1 MAVYPFSRL
10 DDAKRKVREAGI
22 ELIDFGI
29 GDPQE
34 PTDPMI
40 RQALVDGLR
49 ESSSYP
55 LSAGLPE
62 LREAIAGWVARRF
75 GTAIDPSAQVVPTYG
90 SKEAIFSFALATVD
104 VPSGKDTVVV
114 TEPGYPVGERGAL
127 FAGARVLRLPLLERN
142 GFLPDLAAI
151 PAEDW
156 PRISLF
162 WVNYPN
168 NPTGAV
174 APLAFYEELAGR
186 ARQHDFLLCSDE
198 AYSELWFDAPAVSA
212 LQVAD
217 VAGTGTAPATGA
229 AAAIGAGTAP
239 AASRPLANV
248 VVFNTL
254 SKRSSMTGYRSGFV
268 AGDPDVIATMR
279 AFRPTIGTAPQ
290 EFVQRAS
297 VVAWNDERHVGE
309 ARARYAAKR
318 AVLLRALHDC
328 GLRVT
333 ASEATF
339 FLWVATPT
347 GVGSEAF
354 AERLLDGG
362 IVVTPG
368 SYLGPSGEGYIRF
381 ALVPT
386 VERCERAAAILRDLL
401 TQGGA

>member
-1 MAVYPFSRL
+1 MRASPTLAALAVYPFSRL

-127 FAGARVLRLPLLERN
+127 FAGARVLRLPLLESN

-151 PAEDW
+151 PAQEW

-174 APLAFYEELAGR
+174 APLGFYEELVAR
-186 ARQHDFLLCSDE
+186 ARAHDFLLCSDE
-198 AYSELWFDAPAVSA
+198 AYSELWFDAPAASA

-217 VAGTGTAPATGA
+217 AGGA
-229 AAAIGAGTAP
+229 AA
-239 AASRPLANV
+239 RPLANV

-268 AGDPDVIATMR
+268 AGDPEVIAAMR

-318 AVLLRALHDC
+318 AVLLPALHDC

-339 FLWVATPT
+339 FLWVATPA

-354 AERLLDGG
+354 GERLLDGG
-362 IVVTPG
+362 IVATPG